1 MSRHKLYQMLIFILI
16 ANLLIFLFLGISTK
30 IKLKE
35 SVVAHIVFSKYSV
48 VPEVSHFCHGMHIA
62 S

>member
-1 MSRHKLYQMLIFILI
+1 MLIFILI

-62 S
+62 